1 MRRSFFESLI
11 FLGFFTLPLVAWPA
25 NFDLSAWQLEESEE
39 YPLAG
44 DWLYFPGRLVAPSS
58 LSQIGETG
66 LPATLPSFFSEEMSG
81 NPESHGF
88 GTYVTQ
94 VRLPEFARTTSMV
107 LSLSP
112 ADTAGRFQVT
122 DLDGDP
128 LSPVVHQGRIGIDK
142 ESTIPQRVPS
152 QVPLKLGLPEN
163 ILVWVQIAN
172 FHQEIGGLWGAPV
185 LVEATHA
192 FRGERVRSMIDGV
205 MVGLMMVF
213 AIYHLVLYAQGRR
226 ESVLLAF
233 ALSCIL
239 AGVRSGVMARYP
251 ESFISD
257 WDVVDYTFWLKV
269 EFATMPLSILAFA
282 YYFRSFS
289 GHFLTPRWLWN
300 IILWTG
306 LGLVGMIVIVPT
318 TLFTSLLWMLQFH
331 MLLGVVWLLA
341 RLLSAWAD
349 QVRYMQLVLI
359 GGVALGLAIVQD
371 VLHAIDVI
379 ETGHYAHY
387 VFCVFLFLQ
396 SLIIARRHSE
406 TMDERDDLTHRVLK
420 QATMLAHES
429 DKRAFA
435 EVAQRE
441 AANALRIQAEAKM
454 TLFGEAVHH
463 INNPLNHILGSLHGL
478 AARQSEVRKLT
489 NDIFE
494 SEEGLSDE
502 AIEVKNQ
509 YSEHFDDAQ
518 GFYESAINAIVR
530 ATSTVQ
536 LLRALSGVDGISYKS
551 IQFGEVW
558 ALMESRSLVLTQL
571 IDPVCIDKIMPMRCV
586 GHPAMYA
593 QALEIVLASFVIT
606 GNELGTIIQVGDQ
619 EESVITMRKTGEA
632 SESVEAPISL
642 QKIEVAFS
650 GTVNVQDPERVIE
663 VVQHL
668 LEPYGTKV
676 SYSQSSFSLS
686 ILARLC

>member
-1 MRRSFFESLI
+1 M
-11 FLGFFTLPLVAWPA
+11 VARPA
-25 NFDLSAWQLEESEE
+25 SFDLSDWRLEESRENA
-39 YPLAG
+39 LAG
-44 DWLYFPGRLVAPSS
+44 EWLFFPAQLLEPTN
-58 LSQIGETG
+58 LSQIREAG
-66 LPATLPSFFSEEMSG
+66 LSATLPSFFSEEKSG
-81 NPESHGF
+81 NPRSHGF

-94 VRLPEFARTTSMV
+94 VRLPDFARTTSMV

-122 DLDGDP
+122 DLDGNP
-128 LSPVVHQGRIGIDK
+128 LSPVVHQGRIGVDK

-163 ILVWVQIAN
+163 ILVWVQIGN

-233 ALSCIL
+233 ALSCIV
-239 AGVRSGVMARYP
+239 AGIRSGVMARYP
-251 ESFISD
+251 ESLISD
-257 WDVVDYTFWLKV
+257 WDVIDYSFWLKV

-300 IILWTG
+300 IILWMG
-306 LGLVGMIVIVPT
+306 LALVGMILVVPT
-318 TLFTSLLWMLQFH
+318 TMSTSLLWVLQFH
-331 MLLGVVWLLA
+331 MMLGVVWLIS

-349 QVRYMQLVLI
+349 NVQYIQLVLV
-359 GGVALGLAIVQD
+359 GGIVLGLTILQD

-379 ETGHYAHY
+379 DTGHYAHY
-387 VFCVFLFLQ
+387 VFGVFLFLQ
-396 SLIIARRHSE
+396 SLIIARRYSE

-429 DKRAFA
+429 DKRASA

-441 AANALRIQAEAKM
+441 AATALRIQAEAKM

-489 NDIFE
+489 NDIFD
-494 SEEGLSDE
+494 SDEGLSDE
-502 AIEVKNQ
+502 ALAVKNQ
-509 YSEHFDDAQ
+509 YTEHFADAQ
-518 GFYESAINAIVR
+518 DFYESAINAIVR

-551 IQFGEVW
+551 IQFGEIW
-558 ALMESRSLVLTQL
+558 ELMESRSLVLTQL
-571 IDPVCIDKIMPMRCV
+571 IDPDCLVNLMPMRCV

-593 QALEIVLASFVIT
+593 QALELVLGSFVIK
-606 GNELGTIIQVGDQ
+606 GNELGTLRQVGEE
-619 EESVITMRKTGEA
+619 EESVIMMRRAGE
-632 SESVEAPISL
+632 SGEMVETPVCRSN
-642 QKIEVAFS
+642 IEVAFD
-650 GTVNVQDPERVIE
+650 GAVQVNDSSKVVE

-676 SYSQSSFSLS
+676 SYSQSSFTLS
-686 ILARLC
+686 VLSRLL